1 MIKDIKW
8 KINKKLRTSNV
19 SVNDTKHCT
28 KPATNKNPNAEVVV
42 RHTRQNDSSN

>member
-8 KINKKLRTSNV
+8 KLNTQLRTSNV
-19 SVNDTKHCT
+19 SVNDTQHCT
-28 KPATNKNPNAEVVV
+28 KPATKKNPNAEVVV